1 MIQIGLCQ
9 IAQSFGYDDLDDE
22 QMYEEEIASALLAE
36 EVGFDV
42 VSMVE
47 HHFEDYAACP
57 DNFVYLSHLAA
68 KTSRIKLMTGAVIVP
83 WNAQPLRVAEKAAL
97 LDNLSGGRLVLGL
110 GRGLSRLEYAQT
122 GVEMDESRGRFD
134 EATPMILDALE
145 TGVMEAHEGKY
156 YNQPRAKIRPR
167 PKQSFKGRTTQV
179 AMSEDSVIEAA
190 NNGLKMMQFAYKPL
204 EVHKQEVDIY
214 TKHFVDKHNVAPPIP
229 FFVDFCVCDTNADRA
244 EETASRHIRGYLV
257 SLMQHY
263 ELLGDHFANTA
274 GYAEYGETAKFL
286 AEAGQE
292 KMADD
297 YLAAQTWG
305 TPEQILE
312 KIRARRDVV
321 GDYDALL
328 CMRFSGTPWEVTE
341 RSIRTFGEQVIPELR
356 RWKTDETIAA

>member
-9 IAQSFGYDDLDDE
+9 IAQSFGYTDLSDE
-22 QMYEEEIASALLAE
+22 KMYEQEIASALLAE
-36 EVGFDV
+36 EVGFDI

-97 LDNLSGGRLVLGL
+97 LDNLSGGRLILGL

-122 GVEMDESRGRFD
+122 GVSMDESRERFD

-145 TGVMEAHEGKY
+145 SGVMEAHDGKFY
-156 YNQPRAKIRPR
+156 SQPRAKIRPR
-167 PKQSFKGRTTQV
+167 PNQTFKGRTTQV
-179 AMSEDSVIEAA
+179 AMSEDSVVEAA
-190 NNGLKMMQFAYKPL
+190 KNGLKMMQFAYKPL
-204 EVHKQEVDIY
+204 AVHKQEVDLY
-214 TKHFVDKHNVAPPIP
+214 TKHYLQQHNTAPPIP

-244 EETASRHIRGYLV
+244 EETADRHVRGYLV

-263 ELLGDHFANTA
+263 ELMGDHFSKMK
-274 GYAEYGETAKFL
+274 GYAEYGEAAKML
-286 AEAGQE
+286 AAAGQE
-292 KMADD
+292 ALADD

-312 KIRARRDVV
+312 KIQARRDVL
-321 GDYDALL
+321 GDYDLLL
-328 CMRFSGTPWEVTE
+328 CMRFAGTPWETTE
-341 RSIRTFGEQVIPELR
+341 RSVRTFGEEVIPVLR
-356 RWKTDETIAA
+356 SWKTNDTIAA